1 MNEISINPLEVF
13 ALTFCVSFLT
23 SVLLIIYSACRVSGD
38 ISERE
43 REDDYRWR

>member
-1 MNEISINPLEVF
+1 MSPLEI
-13 ALTFCVSFLT
+13 LTVSFCASFVVST
-23 SVLLIIYSACRVSGD
+23 VIVVYSACRVSGD